1 MYIRLHIHT
10 YTCTHDNRNDD
21 NHCDNNNDNKDK
33 SKNGLVIIWITT
45 IMKIMLI
52 MGNVFNAFLKISIA
66 SLWYFQHCISFPLFI
81 YMCVYVYA
89 YECVHLR
96 ICTYLHI
103 CLYLSSCFFSVH
115 YWSPQSLPQWL
126 TFCFAIVFIHLQLP
140 LSHLWPSW
148 SARVN
153 CLNNLIR
160 CYCLHE

>member
-1 MYIRLHIHT
+1 M
-10 YTCTHDNRNDD
+10 
-21 NHCDNNNDNKDK
+21 NNNDNEDNVNNGKCFQCIF
-33 SKNGLVIIWITT
+33 KNIYCLP
-45 IMKIMLI
+45 LI
-52 MGNVFNAFLKISIA
+52 
-66 SLWYFQHCISFPLFI
+66 FPTLYLFPSVYI
-81 YMCVYVYA
+81 HVCVCVRVWM
-89 YECVHLR
+89 CVHLR